1 MGPKDQ
7 IIVNLKREIELFKM
21 ENRWLKV
28 QLNQISGGEFEIE
41 SSAMRS
47 SVNLPALH
55 ESDMNMNQEVNFD
68 NRPGSKKAYTGPG
81 GNNGNNGMHS
91 QMSIQSNQTLNPIG
105 NNVNGGSFATTPQ
118 HGLNDKILKEFNFE
132 IGRLRNDN
140 NQFRTKNMYLNKTMM
155 ELIEENIKLVNRIE
169 NLENVFIKHER
180 RSEQVIQADIDVENF
195 N

>member
-1 MGPKDQ
+1 MSMHTNP
-7 IIVNLKREIELFKM
+7 NL
-21 ENRWLKV
+21 N
-28 QLNQISGGEFEIE
+28 NQ
-41 SSAMRS
+41 
-47 SVNLPALH
+47 
-55 ESDMNMNQEVNFD
+55 
-68 NRPGSKKAYTGPG
+68 
-81 GNNGNNGMHS
+81 GN
-91 QMSIQSNQTLNPIG
+91 
-105 NNVNGGSFATTPQ
+105 SFVHTPQ

-180 RSEQVIQADIDVENF
+180 RNEQVYQADIDVENF

>member
-1 MGPKDQ
+1 MNIKNKPVIQMGPKDQ

-47 SVNLPALH
+47 SINLPALN
-55 ESDMNMNQEVNFD
+55 ENDMNMNMNQDVNFD
-68 NRPGSKKAYTGPG
+68 NRPGSKKAYNGGG
-81 GNNGNNGMHS
+81 GNNGTHS
-91 QMSIQSNQTLNPIG
+91 QMSMHSNQNLNTRG
-105 NNVNGGSFATTPQ
+105 NGSFVNTPQ

-180 RSEQVIQADIDVENF
+180 RNEQV
-195 N
+195 

>member
-41 SSAMRS
+41 SSNMRS

-55 ESDMNMNQEVNFD
+55 ENDMHINSDINFD
-68 NRPGSKKAYTGPG
+68 NRPNSKKYNGGG
-81 GNNGNNGMHS
+81 GNNGRGTHS
-91 QMSIQSNQTLNPIG
+91 QMSMHTNPNLNANQG
-105 NNVNGGSFATTPQ
+105 NGSFVNTPQ

-180 RSEQVIQADIDVENF
+180 RNEQVYQADIDVENF